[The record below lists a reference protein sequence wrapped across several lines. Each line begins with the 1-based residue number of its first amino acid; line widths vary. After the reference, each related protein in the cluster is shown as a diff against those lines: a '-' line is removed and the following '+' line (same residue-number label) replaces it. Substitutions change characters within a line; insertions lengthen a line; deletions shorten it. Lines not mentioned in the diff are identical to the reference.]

1 MQALKFWLAAPNAIE
16 ISRTMANLP
25 MTPISQKQP
34 YSARPLVRYPYYSTD
49 FHMTEYRLDTI
60 Y

>member
-1 MQALKFWLAAPNAIE
+1 MQALKFWFAAPNAIE

-34 YSARPLVRYPYYSTD
+34 HSARPLVRYGYTHIL
-49 FHMTEYRLDTI
+49 FLFYRFSHD
-60 Y
+60 